1 MIGSRSKSLLVF
13 VEDTD
18 TWEEQPLYEAIVRL
32 LHRNHVAGATVW
44 SGVMGY
50 GAHGRIHRRGLFG
63 VADEKPIMI
72 MAIDAE
78 EKLRAVLPELLSMVN
93 EGAVVLQDAEVFVRG
108 EDTPSQSTVKSRGA
122 SPMSVFRPSSV
133 RITDRTRQLNLGG

>member
-1 MIGSRSKSLLVF
+1 MIGSRCKSLLVF

-18 TWEEQPLYEAIVRL
+18 TWEGQPLYEAIVRL

-78 EKLRAVLPELLSMVN
+78 EKIRAVLPELLSMVT

-108 EDTPSQSTVKSRGA
+108 EDTPSQV
-122 SPMSVFRPSSV
+122 P
-133 RITDRTRQLNLGG
+133 